1 MTRPTPGVC
10 LTLLIAVL
18 PLAAGCSRTQLGLPQ
33 VALAVDSPD
42 GGYRAVVRN
51 HPSIDPPRQSL
62 WLERVGGGR
71 QWLHD
76 LATDQ
81 DWCDQ
86 AVWTPD
92 GRRVAFVVQGIEL
105 LVYAVPEGELLQR
118 SDLRTDGAY
127 PPSLHVAGL
136 RFTADGAALDFRLC
150 SRRGDRCA
158 EPARLAVAGPSGA
171 S

>member
-1 MTRPTPGVC
+1 MTRRTPGVC
-10 LTLLIAVL
+10 LTLLIAFL
-18 PLAAGCSRTQLGLPQ
+18 ALAAGCSRSQLGLPQ

-62 WLERVGGGR
+62 WLERVSGGR
-71 QWLHD
+71 QGLRD
-76 LATDQ
+76 LAEDQ

-86 AVWTPD
+86 AVWTAD

-105 LVYAVPEGELLQR
+105 LVFSVPDGELVQR
-118 SDLRTDGAY
+118 SDLQPDGPY
-127 PPSLHVAGL
+127 PPSLRVAGL
-136 RFTADGAALDFRLC
+136 RFTADGSALDFRLC
-150 SRRGDRCA
+150 PRRGDRCDA
-158 EPARLAVAGPSGA
+158 PTRLAVLGRPGA